1 MKAVTE
7 AGALALLKENQS
19 FVLTAHVSPDG
30 DSLGSMLALYEFLVR
45 QGKQVIVALDDTI
58 PSVYQMLPC
67 WDVIRSAD
75 EIGSVK
81 ADLLVILDAST
92 ADRVGRIV
100 EIVQAPTLNIDHH
113 VSNQGFTDYRWLD
126 ADAAATGEIIYRLLE
141 EAKAPI
147 TKEMATNLYTAIATD
162 CGFFRYANT
171 RPATMRIGADLLSY
185 GVEPNVIAEA
195 LEQVSLDTMRL
206 TVRALQTMEFFAE
219 EKVAVITVTKDMLE
233 HDESTDELINYPRK
247 VEGVEVA
254 VMLKQKDDRSIKVSM
269 RSRSTD
275 VSQIAMQFGGGG
287 HARAAGCSIDGSI
300 EEAREKLLAVI
311 LPEVGIR

>member
-92 ADRVGRIV
+92 ADRVGRIA

-113 VSNQGFTDYRWLD
+113 VSNQGFTDYLWLD

-195 LEQVSLDTMRL
+195 LVQHTQHSLN
-206 TVRALQTMEFFAE
+206 A
-219 EKVAVITVTKDMLE
+219 
-233 HDESTDELINYPRK
+233 
-247 VEGVEVA
+247 
-254 VMLKQKDDRSIKVSM
+254 
-269 RSRSTD
+269 
-275 VSQIAMQFGGGG
+275 
-287 HARAAGCSIDGSI
+287 
-300 EEAREKLLAVI
+300 
-311 LPEVGIR
+311 

>member
-1 MKAVTE
+1 
-7 AGALALLKENQS
+7 
-19 FVLTAHVSPDG
+19 
-30 DSLGSMLALYEFLVR
+30 
-45 QGKQVIVALDDTI
+45 
-58 PSVYQMLPC
+58 
-67 WDVIRSAD
+67 
-75 EIGSVK
+75 
-81 ADLLVILDAST
+81 
-92 ADRVGRIV
+92 
-100 EIVQAPTLNIDHH
+100 
-113 VSNQGFTDYRWLD
+113 
-126 ADAAATGEIIYRLLE
+126 
-141 EAKAPI
+141 
-147 TKEMATNLYTAIATD
+147 
-162 CGFFRYANT
+162 
-171 RPATMRIGADLLSY
+171 MRIGADLLSY

-219 EKVAVITVTKDMLE
+219 GKVAVITVTKDMLE

-269 RSRSTD
+269 RSRSAD

>member
-92 ADRVGRIV
+92 ADRVGRIA

-113 VSNQGFTDYRWLD
+113 VSNQGFTDYLWLD

-219 EKVAVITVTKDMLE
+219 GKVAVITVTKDMLE

-269 RSRSTD
+269 RSRSAD

>member
-7 AGALALLKENQS
+7 AGVLALLKENRS

-30 DSLGSMLALYEFLVR
+30 DCLGSMLALYEFLVR
-45 QGKQVIVALDDTI
+45 QGKQVIVLLDDVV
-58 PSVYQMLPC
+58 PPVYRILPY
-67 WDVIRSAD
+67 WDVIRTAD
-75 EIGSVK
+75 EVGRIK

-92 ADRVGRIV
+92 SDRIGRVG

-113 VSNQGFTDYRWLD
+113 VSNKGFTDHRWLD
-126 ADAAATGEIIYRLLE
+126 SNASATGELIYRLFE
-141 EAKAPI
+141 EAKEPI
-147 TKEMATNLYTAIATD
+147 TKEMAVNLYTAIATD

-171 RPATMRIGADLLSY
+171 RPATMRIGADLLAH

-195 LEQVSLDTMRL
+195 LEQVSLSTMHL
-206 TVRALQTMEFFAE
+206 TVRALQTMAFYAE
-219 EKVAVITVTKDMLE
+219 GKIAVITVTRDMLE

-254 VMLKQKDDRSIKVSM
+254 VMLKQKDDTSVKISM

-287 HARAAGCSIDGSI
+287 HARAAGCSIEGSI
-300 EEAREKLLAVI
+300 DEAREKLLAVI
-311 LPEVGIR
+311 AAKVGGR

>member
-1 MKAVTE
+1 MKTVTE
-7 AGALALLKENQS
+7 AGVLALLKENRS

-30 DSLGSMLALYEFLVR
+30 DCLGSLLAMYEFLVR
-45 QGKQVIVALDDTI
+45 QGKQVVVLLDDVV
-58 PSVYQMLPC
+58 PPVYRMLPY
-67 WDVIRSAD
+67 WDVIRTAD
-75 EIGSVK
+75 EVGRIK

-92 ADRVGRIV
+92 SDRIGRVG

-113 VSNQGFTDYRWLD
+113 VSNKGFTDHRWLD
-126 ADAAATGEIIYRLLE
+126 SNAAATGELIYRLFE
-141 EAKAPI
+141 EAKEPI
-147 TKEMATNLYTAIATD
+147 TKEMAVNLYTAIATD

-171 RPATMRIGADLLSY
+171 RPATMRIGADLLAH

-195 LEQVSLDTMRL
+195 LEQVSLSTMHL
-206 TVRALQTMEFFAE
+206 TVRALQTMAFYAE
-219 EKVAVITVTKDMLE
+219 GKIAVITVTRDMLE

-254 VMLKQKDDRSIKVSM
+254 VMLKQKDDASVKVSM

-287 HARAAGCSIDGSI
+287 HARAAGCSIEGSI
-300 EEAREKLLAVI
+300 DEAREKLLAVI
-311 LPEVGIR
+311 AAKVGGR

>member
-206 TVRALQTMEFFAE
+206 MVRALQTMEFFAE

>member
-7 AGALALLKENQS
+7 AGVLALLKENRS

-30 DSLGSMLALYEFLVR
+30 DCLGSMLALYEFLVR
-45 QGKQVIVALDDTI
+45 QGKHVIVLLDDVV
-58 PSVYQMLPC
+58 PSVYRMLPY
-67 WDVIRSAD
+67 WDVIRTAD
-75 EIGSVK
+75 DVGRIK
-81 ADLLVILDAST
+81 ADLLVVLDAST
-92 ADRVGRIV
+92 ADRIGRVG

-113 VSNQGFTDYRWLD
+113 VSNKGFTDHRWLD
-126 ADAAATGEIIYRLLE
+126 ADAAATGELIYRLLE
-141 EAKAPI
+141 EAKEPI

-171 RPATMRIGADLLSY
+171 RPATMRIGADLLSH

-195 LEQVSLDTMRL
+195 LEEVSLSTMHL
-206 TVRALQTMEFFAE
+206 TVRALQTMAFYAE
-219 EKVAVITVTKDMLE
+219 GKIAVITVTRDMLE

-254 VMLKQKDDRSIKVSM
+254 VMLKQKDDTSVKISM
-269 RSRSTD
+269 RSRSVD

-287 HARAAGCSIDGSI
+287 HARAAGCSIEGSI
-300 EEAREKLLAVI
+300 DEAREKLLAVI
-311 LPEVGIR
+311 AAKVGSR